1 MIQYAPPVQSIQ
13 DGSCAIVGVHGV
25 DRAWEGLPRKHLLI
39 GSRWVWLMMP
49 WRWFQWSHVSH
60 FDALCGEILPLAH
73 QVVAR
78 DVGNWEFHPSLL
90 RERLHDNYD
99 DTGSRHIREHMLSG
113 WWLWLSGVGGRR
125 IIWIMKI
132 MSTHLQHRYTCRGV
146 DTTTIGHNS
155 DPLPRFGDI
164 KVWV

>member
-1 MIQYAPPVQSIQ
+1 MVT
-13 DGSCAIVGVHGV
+13 
-25 DRAWEGLPRKHLLI
+25 
-39 GSRWVWLMMP
+39 
-49 WRWFQWSHVSH
+49 WRWFQWWHVSH

-132 MSTHLQHRYTCRGV
+132 MFTCNIATHAEGLIPPPLV
-146 DTTTIGHNS
+146 TILIPCLDFKTLRWFLGQLSLSCN
-155 DPLPRFGDI
+155 LPFDLPKMWSNGLDKIGGKSKLKEATSARRLE
-164 KVWV
+164 